1 MQSWLWS
8 EILVSTYAIPQ
19 HNWDTISWRK
29 QYSKSLLLH
38 YYNCAQ
44 LSCTYIMSTKFIT
57 CVNPNM
63 TFLLQSANTKLS
75 LHTSIHTHICFTAL
89 WTLYGITW
97 LSQYKKGKTNVDFT
111 EARNSKRQW
120 HQLAIC
126 KSVPRFRQITMLAP
140 QHSVFYRPDA
150 VPAAKPT
157 ASKHWR

>member
-1 MQSWLWS
+1 
-8 EILVSTYAIPQ
+8 
-19 HNWDTISWRK
+19 
-29 QYSKSLLLH
+29 
-38 YYNCAQ
+38 
-44 LSCTYIMSTKFIT
+44 MSTKFIT

-111 EARNSKRQW
+111 EARNSERQW

-126 KSVPRFRQITMLAP
+126 KYVPRLKPKTMPAP
-140 QHSVFYRPDA
+140 HHSVFIDQMPFLPCNQQRQSIERNTKLSLTLNITMHIFYGW
-150 VPAAKPT
+150 KT
-157 ASKHWR
+157 TKL